1 MKSVSQVSQNQL
13 HSTGIA
19 VYLAFYLDVLPLV
32 FGIDLDFK

>member
-13 HSTGIA
+13 HSTGI
-19 VYLAFYLDVLPLV
+19 VTLAFYLDVLSLV